1 MITGCASKNN
11 TEEAKNIAEIMHQ
24 QQIDWN
30 QQNIEGFMQAYWQ
43 SDSLMFIGSNGIT
56 KGWEKT
62 LHNYQRNYDS
72 PEKMG
77 TLKFTL
83 LKTEITS
90 RNTALVVGKWNL
102 QRMNDSPEGWFTLHW
117 KKINNQWKIVIDHTS

>member
-11 TEEAKNIAEIMHQ
+11 TEEAKSIAEIMHQ

-77 TLKFTL
+77 NLKFTL